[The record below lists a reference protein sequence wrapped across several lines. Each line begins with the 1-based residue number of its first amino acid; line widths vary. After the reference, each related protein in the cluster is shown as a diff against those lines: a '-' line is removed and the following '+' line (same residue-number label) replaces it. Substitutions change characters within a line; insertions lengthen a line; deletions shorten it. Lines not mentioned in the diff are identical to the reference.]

1 AACSACAASS
11 ASCTAVLIRSS
22 AITSATTWPDAAVAL
37 VCAWQPLPPVRQLPL
52 VVEPSAGGPRA
63 PFAPPPATGPSMPAA
78 ELRTDPAQP
87 RPPPEQSSVAST
99 IVQLDAPGTVGA
111 PECAGDP
118 CATVAGAA
126 GSSGPG
132 SAPRG
137 ASPVVS
143 ELTVALAVERWATS
157 GVITFADGS
166 DEAPEFVTARHT
178 PPSTPSQ
185 DPSLREPRGVADTSG
200 SVAVAAHDA
209 APVHG
214 VQPVQAIAAPEA
226 EAADGPA
233 ASRAAFTGRGP
244 PASARTAP
252 GPLEAV
258 EIERA
263 AHPSVAPV
271 QDAVPSEVRTSAP
284 SRAVVLVRTVPA
296 HAVAA
301 AHSSVP
307 YAVAVDDGPLVG
319 CPGRGKPV
327 SGSVATK

>member
-1 AACSACAASS
+1 
-11 ASCTAVLIRSS
+11 
-22 AITSATTWPDAAVAL
+22 
-37 VCAWQPLPPVRQLPL
+37 
-52 VVEPSAGGPRA
+52 
-63 PFAPPPATGPSMPAA
+63 
-78 ELRTDPAQP
+78 
-87 RPPPEQSSVAST
+87 
-99 IVQLDAPGTVGA
+99 
-111 PECAGDP
+111 
-118 CATVAGAA
+118 
-126 GSSGPG
+126 
-132 SAPRG
+132 
-137 ASPVVS
+137 VS

-200 SVAVAAHDA
+200 SVAVAALDA
-209 APVHG
+209 EPVHG

-284 SRAVVLVRTVPA
+284 SRAVVLVRTAPA

-327 SGSVATK
+327 SGSVATKSAALDAADAARPAHPPPATVHSAAAEVPRASGVTAVSRAAVVARCRRTRRRRPRTPRPRPRTTRSPDRRRAPARARPHPGRPPGPRRSCPTPSSTRPRHRAPCTTRFRCCRARPGRPRRR